1 MRQFWQWAREYE
13 PGMVLAALGLSVI
26 GILLIYSSQHN
37 AASDYFRN
45 LFLRQTVWLLVAL
58 GGLAGAVVIPL
69 RLHEAL
75 AYIYLVGVW
84 AVLALLIFIGQ
95 EVAGAARWVML
106 GPANIQPS
114 EIAKLALIL
123 AVSRYLTYIKRPL
136 LSPRTIL
143 GILALVGVTAAL
155 VLKQPDLGTSLVF
168 WATAVII
175 LLWAGVPPLVLFL
188 IFSPVLSL
196 VLAFHWLIW
205 IVFFLAVLGGLH
217 YLRPNLWAA
226 VGAVTANLAFGIITP
241 IVWNHLLDYQK
252 KRILIFL
259 DPGTDPA
266 GAGYQIIQS
275 KVAIGSGGLLG
286 KGFMRG
292 TQSGLE
298 FLPAR
303 HTDFVF
309 SVGAEEFGLLGGI
322 VIVGLFALLLWR
334 IISVGFATRN
344 KFSRFLAGGI
354 LSVVGFQMLVN
365 IGMAVGLMPVT
376 GLPLP
381 FVSYGGSSLLMFWV
395 MIGLVINI
403 HRHRHEY

>member
-1 MRQFWQWAREYE
+1 MRRFWEWAREYE
-13 PGMVLAALGLSVI
+13 PGTVGAALVLSVI
-26 GILLIYSSQHN
+26 GILLIYSAQHN
-37 AASDYFRN
+37 AASEYFRN
-45 LFLRQTVWLLVAL
+45 LYLRQSLWLL
-58 GGLAGAVVIPL
+58 LAGVGFTAATLIPL
-69 RLHEAL
+69 RLCEAFAYVFL
-75 AYIYLVGVW
+75 AVVW
-84 AVLALLIFIGQ
+84 AVLILLILMGQ
-95 EVAGAARWVML
+95 QVAGAARWVML

-114 EIAKLALIL
+114 EVAKLALIL
-123 AVSRYLTYIKRPL
+123 AVSRYLTYLKRPL
-136 LSPRTIL
+136 LSARTIL
-143 GILALVGVTAAL
+143 VVLAVVGVTSAL

-168 WATAVII
+168 WATAVAV
-175 LLWAGVPPLVLFL
+175 LFWAGVPPLVLFL

-196 VLAFHWLIW
+196 ILAFHWLIW
-205 IVFFLAVLGGLH
+205 IVFFLVVLAVLH
-217 YLRPNLWAA
+217 YTHPNLWSA
-226 VGAVTANLAFGIITP
+226 VGVVTANLAFGIITP
-241 IVWNHLLDYQK
+241 IVWSHLHNYQQ
-252 KRILIFL
+252 KRILVFL

-286 KGFMRG
+286 RGFLRG

-322 VIVGLFALLLWR
+322 VIVALFALLLWR
-334 IISVGFATRN
+334 VTSIGFAARN

-365 IGMAVGLMPVT
+365 IGMAVGLMPVS

-381 FVSYGGSSLLMFWV
+381 FVSYGGSSLFLFWT
-395 MIGLVINI
+395 MIGLIVNI